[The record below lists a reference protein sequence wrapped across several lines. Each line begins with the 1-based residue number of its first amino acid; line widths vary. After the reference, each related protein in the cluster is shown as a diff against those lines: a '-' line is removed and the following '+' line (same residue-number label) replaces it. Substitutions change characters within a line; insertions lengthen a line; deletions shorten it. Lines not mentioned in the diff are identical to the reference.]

1 MMKTPDSV
9 PARGVTRRDFARGAA
24 IAAAA
29 ATVPL
34 TACSPCGDPKS
45 EEAEAMYH
53 AILRHHGKQF
63 TTEQKKELR
72 AQMDGVVQG
81 LAALR
86 AYPLENWDEPAAV
99 PHLPANPAP
108 PAAKPASRGGR

>member
-1 MMKTPDSV
+1 MKTPDCV

-34 TACSPCGDPKS
+34 SACGPCGDSKS

-63 TTEQKKELR
+63 STEQKKELR
-72 AQMDGVVQG
+72 AQVDAVLQG
-81 LAALR
+81 LTALR

-99 PHLPANPAP
+99 LHLPANPAP
-108 PAAKPASRGGR
+108 PAAKPAKGGR